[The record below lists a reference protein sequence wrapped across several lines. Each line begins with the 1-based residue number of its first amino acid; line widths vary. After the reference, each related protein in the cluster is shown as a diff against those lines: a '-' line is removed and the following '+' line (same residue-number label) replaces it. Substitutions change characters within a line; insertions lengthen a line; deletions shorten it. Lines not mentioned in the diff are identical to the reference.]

1 MSFRENDMKGT
12 DQEDRRAFLGRAGK
26 AAVGVPATAF
36 LLSVT
41 NKRAKATYDPY
52 YEPKEPYKPI

>member
-1 MSFRENDMKGT
+1 MKGT

-52 YEPKEPYKPI
+52 YEPKDPYKPI